1 MAHWSRFRS
10 ERAFESQSLAF
21 VLSLS
26 CTILLHLVS
35 ASALR
40 ADETKSAHAHEH
52 GHPDHEPTETIIVT
66 ASPLE
71 HDRDEIAIAVE
82 HVERDELLRNLGSTL
97 GETLSFLPGISS
109 TGFSGG
115 ASRPVIRGQD
125 AFRTEVLEDGLRT
138 QDVSRESPDHA
149 VPINPLAARSVEV
162 IRGPAT
168 LRYGGGASAG
178 VINVLTNR
186 VPDRL
191 PEEPISGEVF
201 GQLGTVANQRDLA
214 ASLDGRSGKIA
225 WHADGSLRRSNDY
238 SIPND
243 DSPRVQS
250 GTDIEAFNGSVGAA
264 WIDEVGRLGF
274 SYQRVESEYGI
285 PEDGEGVDIDMKT
298 DRFRFEGDLF
308 EPLPGIRAIRVR
320 GVYSDYEHD
329 EIAGGEVGQTFRNEE
344 FGGRLEV
351 LHEPVM
357 GFVGAIGVQGR
368 TRDFRGEGEAAE
380 FLSPADTRTVA
391 VYLFEERHIL
401 DNLTAELGFRV
412 EQTRVEGTDITDAQ
426 RDEDFVPLSGALGL
440 VAHPFPWLTIGLNG
454 AVSQRAPSQVELLAR
469 GAHEATQTFEIGDP
483 TLDEE
488 TSYAGDLR
496 VEIKGSRGRLAW
508 SAFITRYDDF
518 IFGALTGNV
527 VDEEGNPA
535 APGDPDGLDELEY
548 RARDALF
555 YGTEISGELDL
566 FTLLGGRFGVDGRFD
581 FVRARF
587 LDGVDRNLPRITP
600 IRWGGGVYYLSEVFD
615 ARVGFV
621 RTEAQENIGAFET
634 ATNNFT
640 YLNASFAYRL
650 GLLDDRIP
658 TELTLTA
665 RNLTDVRGRNHIS
678 FNKDEVLLPG
688 RDVRFGL
695 RVRF

>member
-1 MAHWSRFRS
+1 MAHWSLIRS
-10 ERAFESQSLAF
+10 ERAPGSKSLALTLSF
-21 VLSLS
+21 VSFL
-26 CTILLHLVS
+26 CLLPS
-35 ASALR
+35 SALR
-40 ADETKSAHAHEH
+40 AEESEPVPDHAHEH
-52 GHPDHEPTETIIVT
+52 DHPDHESTETIVVT

-82 HVERDELLRNLGSTL
+82 SVERDELLRNLGSTL

-149 VPINPLAARSVEV
+149 VPINPLAAQRVEV

-186 VPDRL
+186 IPDRM

-214 ASLDGRSGKIA
+214 ASLEGRAGQIA

-264 WIDEVGRLGF
+264 WIDDVGRLGF

-285 PEDGEGVDIDMKT
+285 PEDGEGVDIDMQT

-308 EPLPGIRAIRVR
+308 TPLPGIRAIRVR

-344 FGGRLEV
+344 FEGRLEI
-351 LHEPVM
+351 LHDPLM

-380 FLSPADTRTVA
+380 FLSATDTTTA
-391 VYLFEERHIL
+391 ALYLFEERQLL

-412 EQTRVEGTDITDAQ
+412 EHTRVEGTDIADTD

-440 VAHPFPWLTIGLNG
+440 VAHPLPWLTLGVNG

-496 VEIKGSRGRLAW
+496 AEIKGGRGRLAW

-527 VDEEGNPA
+527 VDEDGNP

-548 RARDALF
+548 RSRDALF
-555 YGTEISGELDL
+555 YGTELSGELDL
-566 FTLLGGRFGVDGRFD
+566 LTLLGGRFGVDGRFD

-600 IRWGGGVYYLSEVFD
+600 IRWGGGLYYLSDAFD

-621 RTEAQENIGAFET
+621 RTEAQEDIGAFET
-634 ATNNFT
+634 ATKNFT

-688 RDVRFGL
+688 RDIRFGL